1 MFRHP
6 HFLYTTFQK
15 HLLTFGTSG
24 TKAVLTTFAP
34 FAVFAII
41 PHFTIITFS
50 KASRKNVMI
59 VITKCDIDSI
69 IKRPQTQF
77 N

>member
-6 HFLYTTFQK
+6 HFLCTTFQK

-50 KASRKNVMI
+50 KASRKM
-59 VITKCDIDSI
+59 
-69 IKRPQTQF
+69 
-77 N
+77 